1 MKKYILLGV
10 PLIFY
15 GESLLLYFSNL
26 HRYLPFIL
34 QVLLNIAIIT
44 GCMIFLLKRTKLQ
57 NVFDWIIGICF
68 SVYFCILYHNTVQ
81 FLFFIDHVHYS
92 LKNLKYIVHSVN
104 LLPIKGILDVLHNNP
119 SSLFQIIG
127 NAFML
132 TPFAFA
138 LLYFKWA
145 RSNKQAIWYSFLCTV
160 GIEFV
165 QLLQS
170 ILGLIFEI
178 GMGRSSDIDD
188 VILNTIGAVVG
199 VGCYFIWVKVN
210 RIVTKR
216 IKNSGATF

>member
-10 PLIFY
+10 PVMFY
-15 GESLLLYFSNL
+15 GESLFFYFGNL
-26 HRYLPFIL
+26 HQYLFIIL
-34 QVLLNIAIIT
+34 QVLLNIAINT
-44 GCMIFLLKRTKLQ
+44 GCMIFLLKRSRLQ

-81 FLFFIDHVHYS
+81 FFFFFDNVHYS
-92 LKNLKYIVHSVN
+92 IKNLKYIVHSVN
-104 LLPIKGILDVLHNNP
+104 LLPLKGILDVLHNNP
-119 SSLFQIIG
+119 SPLFQIAG

-145 RSNKQAIWYSFLCTV
+145 KSNKQAILYSFLCTV

-170 ILGLIFEI
+170 TLGSMFEI

-188 VILNTIGAVVG
+188 VILNTIGAIVG
-199 VGCYFIWVKVN
+199 VGCYFLWLKIKKLVGQKM
-210 RIVTKR
+210 
-216 IKNSGATF
+216 KNSGVTF

>member
-15 GESLLLYFSNL
+15 GESLLLYFSKL
-26 HRYLPFIL
+26 HRYLPIIL

-44 GCMIFLLKRTKLQ
+44 GCMIFLLKRTRLQ

-68 SVYFCILYHNTVQ
+68 SVYFCILYHYTIQ
-81 FLFFIDHVHYS
+81 FLFFFDNVHYS

-119 SSLFQIIG
+119 SPLFQIAG

-145 RSNKQAIWYSFLCTV
+145 KSNKQAIWYSFLCTV

-165 QLLQS
+165 QFLQS
-170 ILGLIFEI
+170 ILGSMFEI

-199 VGCYFIWVKVN
+199 VGCYSLWVK
-210 RIVTKR
+210 IKKLVTQK
-216 IKNSGATF
+216 IKNSGVTF